1 MNVGTARRRCLQ
13 RRSTGNG
20 DPQNP
25 LAAHSRIHAV
35 RAVAELRIAVAARSE
50 DAARMPIVV
59 LLMLLVGGL
68 LAPAVA
74 GAQEQQLE
82 PTIAVD
88 AATTSA
94 TAPAVSA
101 TTLQAGRQYLLVV
114 TGTYTE
120 SFPTTD
126 GGTFTYFNDGVYCF
140 DENPERPQFGCRARP
155 QIFERTGLILRL
167 GSPGDGS
174 AEPLGPYYEK
184 LPGPDTPPPFAAGHR
199 YQLSFTA
206 GRGGRLLMAVARDA
220 NSTYAGALG
229 VELWGTPAPGD
240 GSTGPSG
247 PGSSPDLQDL
257 LNNPSCGA
265 SLASPIG
272 APAGVGFVALP
283 GAQICPQRLRARG
296 WNRPGRIPVLAP
308 GAEATVA
315 SPELSPSQ
323 RSATVTLGTTAG
335 DVVVTLSEED
345 ARLRRFSRTACLLVA
360 GRLARRDLLSS
371 GILAPNAKALI
382 DAGDFLAMSAVGK
395 YLVACLAL
403 VDDTLVGSARPVALP
418 LPSAGALR
426 TRAAAAAC
434 PVSRVPVR
442 LSASQATGL
451 LHIDAKRAGA
461 PPPTLRVT
469 CRTTAA
475 GMQVRVTPR
484 RRGVSL
490 RKLVGPRLKVGLVRL
505 ATSRQTAG
513 PTISFRR

>member
-1 MNVGTARRRCLQ
+1 ML
-13 RRSTGNG
+13 RS
-20 DPQNP
+20 
-25 LAAHSRIHAV
+25 
-35 RAVAELRIAVAARSE
+35 
-50 DAARMPIVV
+50 MPIIVLLVV
-59 LLMLLVGGL
+59 LVGALLL
-68 LAPAVA
+68 PATA
-74 GAQEQQLE
+74 GAQERQLE
-82 PTIAVD
+82 PTIIVD
-88 AATTSA
+88 AATSSA
-94 TAPAVSA
+94 AAPAVSA
-101 TTLQAGRQYLLVV
+101 TTLQAGQRYLLVV
-114 TGTYTE
+114 NGTYTE

-174 AEPLGPYYEK
+174 PELLGPYYTK
-184 LPGPDTPPPFAAGHR
+184 LPGPSTPPPFAASHR

-220 NSTYAGALG
+220 NSTYAGTLG
-229 VELWGTPAPGD
+229 VELWGTPVPGD

-247 PGSSPDLQDL
+247 DTSPDLQDL
-257 LNNPSCGA
+257 LNNPNGCA
-265 SLASPIG
+265 VNLARPIG

-283 GAQICPQRLRARG
+283 TGADICPQRLRARG

-308 GAEATVA
+308 GDEATVT

-335 DVVVTLSEED
+335 DIVVTLSEED
-345 ARLRRFSRTACLLVA
+345 ARYRRFSRTACLLVA
-360 GRLARRDLLSS
+360 GRLARQDLISS

-382 DAGDFLAMSAVGK
+382 DAGDFLALSAVGK
-395 YLVACLAL
+395 YLTACLAF
-403 VDDTLVGSARPVALP
+403 VDDTLVGSARPVALRA
-418 LPSAGALR
+418 PSTGALR

-484 RRGVSL
+484 RRGIGL
-490 RKLVGPRLKVGLVRL
+490 RKLVGARLKVGLVRVPES
-505 ATSRQTAG
+505 TRTAG
-513 PTISFRR
+513 PTITFRR